1 MQNPPAQPSLA
12 TDRFNWI
19 ERPGREFPFFNDQ
32 PAPISGPQWLLVMA
46 MVVAGLLAVALP
58 IHWPLGAIGRLVP
71 ALLIVVIPLWGLHW
85 VAPGHWKSLFAK
97 VSARDVLWM
106 FVFAL
111 LNIVVTLGVGLV
123 LMQFMAEVSNPATAA
138 LKTSDTLDRLFIFAS
153 MAPQLLGEELITI
166 LPFLALMA
174 LFSKRFGASRKTA
187 IVGAWLVS
195 AALFG
200 LAHLPTYG
208 WNVVQCL
215 AIIGTAR
222 LVLTLPWIMTKN
234 LWVSTGA
241 HIINDWTL
249 FGLGLLGT
257 GAAFLGQPGSLL

>member
-1 MQNPPAQPSLA
+1 MA

-19 ERPGREFPFFNDQ
+19 ERPGREFPFFNGQ
-32 PAPISGPQWLLVMA
+32 PTRITGPQWLLVMA

-58 IHWPLGAIGRLVP
+58 IHWPFAPVGRLVP

-85 VAPGHWKSLFAK
+85 VAPGHWRSLFAR
-97 VSARDVLWM
+97 VSGRDVAWM
-106 FVFAL
+106 FAFAL
-111 LNIVVTLGVGLV
+111 LNIIVTVAVGLLLKMV
-123 LMQFMAEVSNPATAA
+123 MTEVPNPAAA
-138 LKTSDTLDRLFIFAS
+138 MLKASGTSEKFFIFAS
-153 MAPQLLGEELITI
+153 MVPQLLGEELITI
-166 LPFLALMA
+166 LPFLALMV
-174 LFSKRFGASRKTA
+174 LFSRRFGASRKTA
-187 IVGAWLVS
+187 LVGAWLVS
-195 AALFG
+195 AVLFG
-200 LAHLPTYG
+200 LLHLPTYG

-249 FGLGLLGT
+249 FGLGLLG
-257 GAAFLGQPGSLL
+257 SLL

>member
-1 MQNPPAQPSLA
+1 MA
-12 TDRFNWI
+12 T
-19 ERPGREFPFFNDQ
+19 GTLH
-32 PAPISGPQWLLVMA
+32 PIRARSHLL
-46 MVVAGLLAVALP
+46 
-58 IHWPLGAIGRLVP
+58 
-71 ALLIVVIPLWGLHW
+71 
-85 VAPGHWKSLFAK
+85 
-97 VSARDVLWM
+97 
-106 FVFAL
+106 
-111 LNIVVTLGVGLV
+111 
-123 LMQFMAEVSNPATAA
+123 
-138 LKTSDTLDRLFIFAS
+138 
-153 MAPQLLGEELITI
+153 QLLGEELITI

-249 FGLGLLGT
+249 FGLGLLFVPT
-257 GAAFLGQPGSLL
+257 GVGVVQQLGLLGDYGVGIVLTLIISAVLTMLATVGAFLLVKRWTGKRP

>member
-1 MQNPPAQPSLA
+1 MQTRIEQPALP

-32 PAPISGPQWLLVMA
+32 PAHITGPQWLLVMA
-46 MVVAGLLAVALP
+46 MAAAGLLAVALP
-58 IHWPLGAIGRLVP
+58 VAWPFAPFGRLVP
-71 ALLIVVIPLWGLHW
+71 ALLIVVIPLWGLHL
-85 VAPGHWKSLFAK
+85 VAPGHWKSLFAR
-97 VSARDVLWM
+97 VSGRDVLWM
-106 FVFAL
+106 FLFAL
-111 LNIVVTLGVGLV
+111 LNIVVTVCVGLLLRTV
-123 LMQFMAEVSNPATAA
+123 MDEAPNPAAA
-138 LKTSDTLDRLFIFAS
+138 GLKSSGTLERIFFFVN
-153 MAPQLLGEELITI
+153 MVPQLLGEELITI

-174 LFSKRFGASRKTA
+174 LFTKRFGASRKTA

-195 AALFG
+195 AVLFG
-200 LAHLPTYG
+200 LIHLPTYG

-241 HIINDWTL
+241 HIINDGTL
-249 FGLGLLGT
+249 FGLGLLGG
-257 GAAFLGQPGSLL
+257 GAAFLV

>member
-1 MQNPPAQPSLA
+1 MQNRTDPPSLA

-32 PAPISGPQWLLVMA
+32 PAHITGPQWLLVMA

-58 IHWPLGAIGRLVP
+58 IAWPFTPVGKLVP
-71 ALLIVVIPLWGLHW
+71 TLLIVVIPLWGLHM
-85 VAPGHWKSLFAK
+85 VAPGHWKSLFAR
-97 VSARDVLWM
+97 VTGRDVLWM
-106 FVFAL
+106 FLFAL
-111 LNIVVTLGVGLV
+111 LNIVVTVCVGLLLKMV
-123 LMQFMAEVSNPATAA
+123 MDEVPNPAGAM
-138 LKTSDTLDRLFIFAS
+138 LKSSDTWERLFFFAN

-174 LFSKRFGASRKTA
+174 LFTKRFGASRKTA
-187 IVGAWLVS
+187 LVGAWLVS
-195 AALFG
+195 AVLFG
-200 LAHLPTYG
+200 LVHLPTYG

-249 FGLGLLGT
+249 FGLGLLGS
-257 GAAFLGQPGSLL
+257 GAAFLA

>member
-1 MQNPPAQPSLA
+1 MQARSEQPAVA

-32 PAPISGPQWLLVMA
+32 PVRISGPQWLLLMA
-46 MVVAGLLAVALP
+46 MVAAGLLVVALP
-58 IHWPLGAIGRLVP
+58 IDWPFAPVGKLVP
-71 ALLIVVIPLWGLHW
+71 SLLIVVIPLWGLHW
-85 VAPGHWKSLFAK
+85 VAPGHWKSLFAR
-97 VSARDVLWM
+97 VSARDVVWM
-106 FVFAL
+106 FLFAL

-123 LMQFMAEVSNPATAA
+123 LMQVMAEVPNPATAA
-138 LKTSDTLDRLFIFAS
+138 LKTSNTLERVFIFAN

-174 LFSKRFGASRKTA
+174 LFTKHFGASRKTA

-249 FGLGLLGT
+249 FGLGLLGG
-257 GAAFLGQPGSLL
+257 GAALLG

>member
-1 MQNPPAQPSLA
+1 MQTRIEPTSVA

-19 ERPGREFPFFNDQ
+19 EQPGREFPFFNDQ
-32 PAPISGPQWLLVMA
+32 PSRISGPKWLLLMA
-46 MVVAGLLAVALP
+46 LVVAGLLVVAIP
-58 IHWPLGAIGRLVP
+58 YAWPFAPWGKLVP
-71 ALLIVVIPLWGLHW
+71 SLLIVAIPLWGLHV
-85 VAPGHWKSLFAK
+85 VAPGHWKSLFSRVAG
-97 VSARDVLWM
+97 RDVLWM
-106 FVFAL
+106 FGFAL
-111 LNIVVTLGVGLV
+111 LNIVVTICVGLLLSSV
-123 LMQFMAEVSNPATAA
+123 MAEVSNPAASLLSSSNTFE
-138 LKTSDTLDRLFIFAS
+138 RIFFFLS
-153 MAPQLLGEELITI
+153 VAPQLLGEELITI

-174 LFSKRFGASRKTA
+174 LFTKRFGASRKTA
-187 IVGAWLVS
+187 IVAAWLVS

-249 FGLGLLGT
+249 FGMGLLGG
-257 GAAFLGQPGSLL
+257 GAALLGQPGALL